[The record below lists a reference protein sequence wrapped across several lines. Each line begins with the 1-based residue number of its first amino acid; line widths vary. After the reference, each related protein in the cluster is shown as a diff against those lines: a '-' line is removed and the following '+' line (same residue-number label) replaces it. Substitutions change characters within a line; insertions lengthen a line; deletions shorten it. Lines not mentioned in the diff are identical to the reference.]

1 MAKVVKSSLV
11 FINIIVTVLAPQAG
25 QVEAGSM
32 KGLRSQR
39 AWRKKLISAVI
50 GKFSLQLNADHKPE
64 HIDTAIEAKDEA
76 KEEHGARCAHNH
88 NRLFLGP
95 LWPECYFYCFISTK
109 YEKSETIF

>member
-39 AWRKKLISAVI
+39 AWRRKLISAVI
-50 GKFSLQLNADHKPE
+50 GKFSFQLNADHKPE
-64 HIDTAIEAKDEA
+64 HIDTAIEAKDESEG
-76 KEEHGARCAHNH
+76 KHDGSGEDNH
-88 NRLFLGP
+88 YWLLFAP
-95 LWPECYFYCFISTK
+95 LWPVE
-109 YEKSETIF
+109 E